1 MTARKLQLSDDK
13 LQRLRIQSAES
24 RHPHMLLDVFIIR
37 SMIDELLKS
46 RGVEVEVE
54 NIEPKRRKKK

>member
-24 RHPHMLLDVFIIR
+24 RHTHMLLDVFIIR

-46 RGVEVEVE
+46 RGVGVEVE
-54 NIEPKRRKKK
+54 NIAPKRRKKK